1 MNRIQRTI
9 LYFVPVMATG
19 IILATSFTNSRAQ
32 DQPQKD
38 LRVTQAQPQP
48 ASYVAIRVPNLEQT
62 EQWYA
67 QNLGFKEVQRFSSPD
82 LPGIDF
88 AFIERNGFRIDVI
101 GNGVPQRLSP
111 LPANAEDFKKQLID
125 VQGYNHVGI
134 RVADVDATVA
144 AMRSRGVKII
154 IEPED
159 VPIIRTRLA
168 HVQDNSGNDVELV
181 QPLRETW

>member
-1 MNRIQRTI
+1 M
-9 LYFVPVMATG
+9 
-19 IILATSFTNSRAQ
+19 
-32 DQPQKD
+32 
-38 LRVTQAQPQP
+38 
-48 ASYVAIRVPNLEQT
+48 
-62 EQWYA
+62 
-67 QNLGFKEVQRFSSPD
+67 QRFSSPD

-168 HVQDNSGNDVELV
+168 HVQDNSGNDIELV